1 MNPLDLGL
9 AAMGALAAAVGRQ
22 FGSGRGTWLVVIGL
36 VLMSA
41 IPTYLIGSSPRPTDL
56 TFEDVHVGR
65 IPAMTSWVRLEG
77 ELRLF
82 PGSDSLYEL
91 HDTADDALYVLVITD
106 APLEIGHTV
115 LTGRLSPRTATTGN
129 IGSLDPD
136 IPPVPKRNEPFA
148 LILLPAAIGGMIVVG
163 RRLGYPV
170 VRRERRSPTHAPRL
184 APGER
189 LDGRWCGRIAGEM
202 VAVATTRP
210 ASIGVTAGPDV
221 HELSIRDDEADRAVR
236 VRGSLAVPLVKVCRI
251 NGCESGVL
259 IRAQNADVVLVFE
272 RREDRDR
279 LVATLG
285 QGQRIA
291 G

>member
-9 AAMGALAAAVGRQ
+9 AAIGGLAAAIGRR
-22 FGSGRGTWLVVIGL
+22 FGTGRGMWLIVIGL
-36 VLMSA
+36 VLLSA

-65 IPAMTSWVRLEG
+65 IPALTSWVRLEG

-91 HDTADDALYVLVITD
+91 HDTANDALYVVVLTD
-106 APLEIGHTV
+106 AVLELGHTI
-115 LTGRLSPRTATTGN
+115 LTGHLSPRSATTGN

-148 LILLPAAIGGMIVVG
+148 LILLPAAVGGMIVVG

-170 VRRERRSPTHAPRL
+170 VRRERRSRTQVRRM

-189 LDGRWCGRIAGEM
+189 LDGRWCGRIAGEI
-202 VAVATTRP
+202 VAVAAARS

-221 HELSIRDDEADRAVR
+221 HELSIRDDEADRVVR
-236 VRGSLAVPLVKVCRI
+236 VRRSLAVPLVKVCRVT
-251 NGCESGVL
+251 GCDSGVL

-272 RREDRDR
+272 RVEDRDR
-279 LVATLG
+279 LVTTL
-285 QGQRIA
+285 R
-291 G
+291 